1 MKNKT
6 ELKQEL
12 LGALYMLKKVLKT
25 RDAED
30 AHNILI
36 DGSYD
41 YDRDDEEECDKMNE
55 KMEQELCNYIDVL
68 DELIK
73 ETWLMEGGPELISN
87 TGEKLSK

>member
-1 MKNKT
+1 MKNKKNQ
-6 ELKQEL
+6 LI
-12 LGALYMLKKVLKT
+12 GALYILRKALKC

-41 YDRDDEEECDKMNE
+41 YDREDEEECDKMNE
-55 KMEQELCNYIDVL
+55 LMEQELCNYIDVL

-73 ETWLMEGGPELISN
+73 EAWLMEGSPELISN

>member
-30 AHNILI
+30 NQKILV